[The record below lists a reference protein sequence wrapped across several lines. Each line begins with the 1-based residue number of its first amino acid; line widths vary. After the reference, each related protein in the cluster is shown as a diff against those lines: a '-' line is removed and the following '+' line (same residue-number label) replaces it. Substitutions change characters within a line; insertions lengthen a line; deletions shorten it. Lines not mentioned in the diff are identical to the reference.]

1 MLQVNAVG
9 LERIIAHYI
18 EEAFTCHNV
27 LIYSHFKAHQQG
39 KGDVVTGWQNK
50 RQTTIAN
57 VTPAGRLAERHRQ
70 IAEPGSGKPET
81 DTGEPL

>member
-27 LIYSHFKAHQQG
+27 LIYSHFKAH
-39 KGDVVTGWQNK
+39 
-50 RQTTIAN
+50 
-57 VTPAGRLAERHRQ
+57 
-70 IAEPGSGKPET
+70 
-81 DTGEPL
+81 